1 MSEEEIALKIL
12 EISVGGN
19 SRNVDYCV
27 DDYFTILKRVH
38 DENIQ
43 ELKDKY
49 SDEKIRDTVIK
60 RYREVIEKDYIS
72 KDKIREKIKR
82 YNEWI
87 KEGGDYVESLEE
99 QRYALNELLEE

>member
-27 DDYFTILKRVH
+27 DDYFTILKRVD

-43 ELKDKY
+43 EQLRRK
-49 SDEKIRDTVIK
+49 
-60 RYREVIEKDYIS
+60 
-72 KDKIREKIKR
+72 
-82 YNEWI
+82 
-87 KEGGDYVESLEE
+87 GL
-99 QRYALNELLEE
+99 